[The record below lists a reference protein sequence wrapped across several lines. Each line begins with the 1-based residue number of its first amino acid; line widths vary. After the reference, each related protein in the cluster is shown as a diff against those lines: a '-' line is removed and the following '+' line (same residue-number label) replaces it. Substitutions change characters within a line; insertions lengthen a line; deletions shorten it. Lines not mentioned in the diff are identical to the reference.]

1 MNIHSLQTSPS
12 PQTHRLS
19 ESSLSKHLQCGL
31 SILSFYTR
39 QIVPRITKA
48 ATVQLAASKQAK
60 GIIGDDEYEDDEN
73 YGSAATLD
81 VEVLQAISK
90 RVRYG
95 TSTQPPPQTTGS
107 VELTVSPSPLTCYQN
122 DLGPYD
128 SVPPFTA
135 S

>member
-1 MNIHSLQTSPS
+1 MSDRSQDYQDGHHST
-12 PQTHRLS
+12 R
-19 ESSLSKHLQCGL
+19 
-31 SILSFYTR
+31 SFE
-39 QIVPRITKA
+39 
-48 ATVQLAASKQAK
+48 
-60 GIIGDDEYEDDEN
+60 GDDEYEDDGN
-73 YGSAATLD
+73 YGSAAMLD

-90 RVRYG
+90 RVCYG
-95 TSTQPPPQTTGS
+95 TSAQPLPQITGS